1 MSGIYLK
8 DKLDERII
16 NLYLHVCRW
25 GFLFLKHCRGHYEDI
40 IY

>member
-8 DKLDERII
+8 DKLNKLIK

-25 GFLFLKHCRGHYEDI
+25 GFLFLKYYRGAL
-40 IY
+40 